1 ELVWK
6 RDDLRRFYGLK
17 FAPGL
22 QSLFGYFDGK
32 SALRIDPRTGE
43 TLETFR
49 GVNYVAASAFR
60 DSTLFGNNKSF
71 ILRNDAGQRLWSLA
85 RASFA
90 VLDVGWSQET
100 VAISEVG
107 APLRCYSS
115 HGELLWRY
123 KSRKT
128 HVSPLMYCPT
138 RHSYVGVDF
147 TAGTEGCFVVHWD

>member
-1 ELVWK
+1 WYGSAFCAAVSCGGWVRLFSISERRFVKDLFTHKDSGGLSVAMSPEDQYCFVGSYYAWGLACFDVRTGELVWK
-6 RDDLRRFYGLK
+6 PDDLRRFYGLT

-85 RASFA
+85 RA
-90 VLDVGWSQET
+90 
-100 VAISEVG
+100 
-107 APLRCYSS
+107 
-115 HGELLWRY
+115 
-123 KSRKT
+123 
-128 HVSPLMYCPT
+128 
-138 RHSYVGVDF
+138 
-147 TAGTEGCFVVHWD
+147 